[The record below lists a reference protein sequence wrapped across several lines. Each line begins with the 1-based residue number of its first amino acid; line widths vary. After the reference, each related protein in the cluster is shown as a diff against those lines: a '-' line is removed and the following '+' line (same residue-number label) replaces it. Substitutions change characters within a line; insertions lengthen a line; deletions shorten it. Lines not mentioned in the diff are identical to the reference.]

1 MSPGKSKV
9 MPAKLDACLALWAC
23 LVFSVSAVA
32 SPFIQRLAPPGES
45 QLDERGLPREMKP
58 TATDRVTPEAL
69 AAQREG
75 GVGHNFRN
83 PIQSSEQSGPPL
95 ARTPYQGSSILSFR
109 DMHTVVPEGAVL
121 WIPERVSDRVV
132 ADAGESRFVPWPAF
146 LRANQAWIRTMPL
159 TLDEARD
166 LTPFTEEQQK
176 HWESGGQIVIATLRG
191 NPLAPVFSPPA
202 LSATP
207 SNPSE
212 P

>member
-1 MSPGKSKV
+1 
-9 MPAKLDACLALWAC
+9 MPAKSVACLALGAC
-23 LVFSVSAVA
+23 LVFSVSAIA

-45 QLDERGLPREMKP
+45 QLDERGLPRELKP

-83 PIQSSEQSGPPL
+83 PIEASEHSGPPL
-95 ARTPYQGSSILSFR
+95 ERSPYQGSTILSFR

-132 ADAGESRFVPWPAF
+132 ADAGETRFVPWPAF
-146 LRANQAWIRTMPL
+146 LRANQAWIRPLPL
-159 TLDEARD
+159 TLEEARNMAP
-166 LTPFTEEQQK
+166 LTEEQQEG
-176 HWESGGQIVIATLRG
+176 WESGGQIVIATLRG
-191 NPLAPVFSPPA
+191 NPLAPVFSPPS

>member
-1 MSPGKSKV
+1 MSPGRTKV
-9 MPAKLDACLALWAC
+9 MRIKPVACLALGAC
-23 LVFSVSAVA
+23 LVFSVLADA

-58 TATDRVTPEAL
+58 TATDRITPEDL
-69 AAQREG
+69 AAQRED
-75 GVGHNFRN
+75 GVGHDFRN
-83 PIQSSEQSGPPL
+83 RIQTSERSGPPL
-95 ARTPYQGSSILSFR
+95 ERTPYQGSTILSFR

-121 WIPERVSDRVV
+121 WIPERMNDRVV
-132 ADAGESRFVPWPAF
+132 ANAGETRFVPWPAF

-159 TLDEARD
+159 TLEEARD
-166 LTPFTEEQQK
+166 LAPFTEEQQK
-176 HWESGGQIVIATLRG
+176 RWESGGQIVVATLRG

-207 SNPSE
+207 SDPSE